1 MNRMHTISEATSE
14 LTNNRKDLVL
24 MSVLRRSLI
33 LIVMPDVLAV
43 SVSAQ
48 EPQHLVGVLE
58 AESIDTSAET
68 SLRVHAATRTYR

>member
-1 MNRMHTISEATSE
+1 
-14 LTNNRKDLVL
+14 